1 MLWKNVYRNCL
12 KLFQPIIGFR
22 EVSGEKFQTDGPATP
37 HRKPVGHRSWA
48 GDAVRKLSGG
58 GSEMFPWCDTC
69 DWSAQFHEVRRRWTL
84 NLTIHQASRLANDRV
99 ICPSDGQ
106 MDGPE
111 IIYGRYNLLDGQTTA
126 ESVAYGDGMLSRNS
140 EHWNSDTEP

>member
-1 MLWKNVYRNCL
+1 
-12 KLFQPIIGFR
+12 
-22 EVSGEKFQTDGPATP
+22 
-37 HRKPVGHRSWA
+37 
-48 GDAVRKLSGG
+48 
-58 GSEMFPWCDTC
+58 
-69 DWSAQFHEVRRRWTL
+69 
-84 NLTIHQASRLANDRV
+84 
-99 ICPSDGQ
+99 